1 MGEERGKKLNRQR
14 YFVFF
19 VFFVF
24 FFSAAFNL
32 YRLKDILLYIEF
44 LPIEYHSTQ
53 IMESYNF
60 IFIFVGKEIF
70 FQRALEHSARSRCL
84 SVTVLEL
91 SHCTPRHIG
100 IFSEFYL
107 PPGQWSRN

>member
-70 FQRALEHSARSRCL
+70 FNEHSSTQRDLVGLVGRCWNYI
-84 SVTVLEL
+84 V
-91 SHCTPRHIG
+91 
-100 IFSEFYL
+100 
-107 PPGQWSRN
+107 

>member
-1 MGEERGKKLNRQR
+1 MGEERGKKSNRQR

-70 FQRALEHSARSRCL
+70 STSTRAL
-84 SVTVLEL
+84 
-91 SHCTPRHIG
+91 
-100 IFSEFYL
+100 SEISL
-107 PPGQWSRN
+107 VSLVVAGTS